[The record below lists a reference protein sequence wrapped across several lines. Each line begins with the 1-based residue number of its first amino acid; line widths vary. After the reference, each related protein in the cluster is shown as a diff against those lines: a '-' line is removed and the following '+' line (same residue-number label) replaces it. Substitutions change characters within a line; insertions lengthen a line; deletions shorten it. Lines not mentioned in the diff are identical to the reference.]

1 MTPRVLLLR
10 GINVGGRGKL
20 PMAELRAAIEAAGG
34 SDPKTYIQT
43 GNAVFRGS
51 VGEVALSDEIEA
63 RAGFRPGVMLL
74 DAHAFAAIRQGNPFP
89 DATDDAK
96 ALHVGFL
103 AAPPACTQ
111 ADLDAAR
118 GAEERALLTSAAVY
132 LHTPK
137 HLSGSA
143 LAPRLER
150 LVGVP
155 LTLRNWR
162 TVEAIAALL
171 DEAS

>member
-1 MTPRVLLLR
+1 MTSNVLLLR

-34 SDPKTYIQT
+34 IDPKTYIQT
-43 GNAVFRGS
+43 GNAVFRGR
-51 VGEVALSDEIEA
+51 VTEVALSEEIEA
-63 RAGFRPGVMLL
+63 RAGIRPNVMLL
-74 DAHAFAAIRQGNPFP
+74 GASAFAAICRDNPFP
-89 DATDDAK
+89 DAAADAK

-103 AAPPACTQ
+103 AEPPVCTQ

-118 GAEERALLTSAAVY
+118 GSEERVLLTCAAVY
-132 LHTPK
+132 LHTPR
-137 HLSGSA
+137 HLSGST

-155 LTLRNWR
+155 LTMRNWR

-171 DEAS
+171 DE